1 MPENTNQPL
10 GLGFWVSRWRRIKWK
25 GREEDCGGGGEGA
38 PGSPLAS
45 PPSIPLPLSLSC
57 SRTHHLASAAH
68 ALDRELRVRTQRHF
82 RPRPILKVLLL
93 AGIKMMYHHY
103 SSSKVSVSISSLPS
117 SAPPD
122 ESLSERGDQPSADR
136 LARGRL
142 PAGQQQER
150 ADVKSGTSLRQ

>member
-25 GREEDCGGGGEGA
+25 GREEDCGGGGGEGA

-68 ALDRELRVRTQRHF
+68 ALDRELRVRTHF